1 MSGLFSVVGT
11 PSPKLY
17 AVLNIVRALV
27 QVTIGEPVVIV
38 ANSLEELRKEFPDG
52 PTRKNRAVVLVS
64 DYPQPDIWA
73 AFAHLKAPVVI
84 SIDDFATVALFS
96 VVSRGFGAVAAARFA
111 TMGLINVAPAVVS
124 PPPFSLFAGD
134 PKVETL
140 AGLILKLGAFY
151 KIQMKDD
158 TLAKV
163 LAFLGV
169 AELGGA
175 VLCEYIDRK
184 VAAIGK
190 MAEDARVSL
199 ESRSPL
205 ECELIDFLA
214 PQYDAVAQGRPL
226 ERLEWPVY
234 ALLRPEFPDRM
245 TIGPI
250 DLTGPARFIYH
261 GPYFALPAGAWWAD
275 ISLEVRDCYSDNHIA
290 LDVCAMGELLAVV
303 RTKLPP
309 SGVYGCQIRFEIEDP
324 SKAVEI
330 RMTLLTGAIEGVIRL
345 HAIALHR
352 LSSLDEP
359 EFGEAV
365 EEEPSA
371 GTR

>member
-27 QVTIGEPVVIV
+27 QVTIGEPVVVV
-38 ANSLEELRKEFPDG
+38 ANSLEALRKNFPDG
-52 PTRKNRAVVLVS
+52 PTRKNRAVVLLS

-73 AFAHLKAPVVI
+73 AFTHLKAPVVI

-96 VVSRGFGAVAAARFA
+96 VVSRGFGGVDAARFA
-111 TMGLINVAPAVVS
+111 TMGLINVEPAVVS
-124 PPPFSLFAGD
+124 PPPFSLFVGD

-140 AGLILKLGAFY
+140 GGLIVKLGAFY
-151 KIQMKDD
+151 KAPMKDD
-158 TLAKV
+158 ALTKV
-163 LAFLGV
+163 LAFVGFAGLGY
-169 AELGGA
+169 AAFG
-175 VLCEYIDRK
+175 EYIDRN
-184 VAAIGK
+184 VTAVDR
-190 MAEDARVSL
+190 MAEDARASL

-205 ECELIDFLA
+205 ESELIDFLA
-214 PQYDAVAQGRPL
+214 PHYDAVAQGRPL
-226 ERLEWPVY
+226 ERLEWPIY

-250 DLTGPARFIYH
+250 DLTGPARYIYF
-261 GPYFALPAGAWWAD
+261 GPYFALPAGAWRAD

-290 LDVCAMGELLAVV
+290 VDVCAAAELLSVV
-303 RTKLPP
+303 RARLPP
-309 SGVYGCQIRFEIEDP
+309 KGVYGCQIRFEIEDP
-324 SKAVEI
+324 SKPVEI
-330 RMTLLTGAIEGVIRL
+330 RMQLLTGAIEGVIRL

-359 EFGEAV
+359 ELEETV
-365 EEEPSA
+365 EEEFSA
-371 GTR
+371 GAR